1 MNEPRYEMGRNTLK
15 LLLAVALLA
24 VVACSSKPPDACQY
38 VDAGLVGFEGGDG
51 VIVATTLFQ
60 TAQLVANGDG
70 DDRLAAAIGMM
81 LDGAAEDD
89 RVAYDIGWDRII
101 EECKW

>member
-1 MNEPRYEMGRNTLK
+1 MKL

-24 VVACSSKPPDACQY
+24 VVGCSSKPPDACQY
-38 VDAGLVGFEGGDG
+38 VDAGLAAFEDADD
-51 VIVATTLFQ
+51 VMVATTLFQ
-60 TAQLVANGDG
+60 TAELVAYGDG

-89 RVAYDIGWDRII
+89 RIAYDIGWDRII